1 MGCGALAA
9 ARQHT
14 SRRRYDPS
22 MAISDPESVELR
34 GATADDIEFLAWVM
48 LAASRSH
55 LDRGIWEYL
64 YDLDEAGALE
74 LLGRLATTDTVH
86 LFHHSLFV
94 IAQVDGQPA
103 AAMCGYDPQS
113 QGFPTFNSVV
123 PQVAAEVGIRL
134 DDPELARRLTVLLA
148 GFPESPVEKPWTIE
162 NVATL
167 PQFRRQ
173 GLVDGLLAEVLGR
186 GRARGFDAA
195 QIRVFIGNEPARR
208 AYLKAGFRLAAE
220 KRDDGWEAEIGCP
233 GTEQLLLRLG

>member
-1 MGCGALAA
+1 
-9 ARQHT
+9 
-14 SRRRYDPS
+14 
-22 MAISDPESVELR
+22 MAISQQESVELR
-34 GATADDIEFLAWVM
+34 DATTDDIDFLAWVM

-74 LLGRLATTDTVH
+74 LLRRLATTATVH

-94 IAQVDGQPA
+94 IAQVNGHAA

-123 PQVAAEVGIRL
+123 PEVAPELGIRL
-134 DDPELARRLTVLLA
+134 DGPELARRLSVLLA
-148 GFPESPVEKPWTIE
+148 GFPESPVQRPWTIE
-162 NVATL
+162 NVATV

-173 GLVDGLLAEVLGR
+173 GLVDRLLAEVLKR
-186 GRARGFDAA
+186 GQAREFDAA
-195 QIRVFIGNEPARR
+195 QIGVFIGNEPARR

-220 KRDDGWEAEIGCP
+220 KRDDGWDAEIGCP
-233 GTEQLLLRLG
+233 GTEQLLLRLR